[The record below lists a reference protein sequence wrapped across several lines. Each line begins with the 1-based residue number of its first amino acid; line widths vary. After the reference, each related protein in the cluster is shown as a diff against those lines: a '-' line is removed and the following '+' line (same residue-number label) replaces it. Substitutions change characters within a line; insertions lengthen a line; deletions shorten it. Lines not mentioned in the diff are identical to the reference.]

1 MLSKYLFRT
10 RIPRLLLSPQF
21 EESLKGLFRERQY
34 IAENNSFDL
43 AQGIE
48 PSDFGKADGAW
59 KWQGV
64 AASGLGDWR

>member
-1 MLSKYLFRT
+1 MSKYLFRT

-21 EESLKGLFRERQY
+21 EESLKGFFSERRD
-34 IAENNSFDL
+34 IAENYSFNL

-48 PSDFGKADGAW
+48 LGDFGIADGAW

-64 AASGLGDWR
+64 AASGLGEWR